1 MSSSIFVLLILFLT
15 IVAPLWIIFHYVTIW
30 RSQRGVTSTDEQVLS
45 DVWES
50 AQRLEDRIV
59 TLESIIE
66 EDVPEWK
73 EEK

>member
-1 MSSSIFVLLILFLT
+1 MSTGILTLLILFLV

-50 AQRLEDRIV
+50 AQRLEERIV
-59 TLESIIE
+59 TLEAIIE